1 MIYTNLEL
9 KPRILKNL
17 NLIFQLHLKNINEN
31 DFNFKFNKP
40 LTPNMNW
47 ELRTKQKFR
56 DWCFTS

>member
-17 NLIFQLHLKNINEN
+17 NLIFQPVKNITEN

-40 LTPNMNW
+40 LTPNVNW
-47 ELRTKQKFR
+47 ELKPKEI
-56 DWCFTS
+56 